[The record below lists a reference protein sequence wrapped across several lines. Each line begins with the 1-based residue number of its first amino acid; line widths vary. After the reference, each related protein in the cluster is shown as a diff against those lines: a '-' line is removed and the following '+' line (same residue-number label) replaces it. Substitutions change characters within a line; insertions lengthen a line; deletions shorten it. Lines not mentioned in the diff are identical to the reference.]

1 MNFFLDGFEFIG
13 ETITRDL
20 GVWWFLA
27 PILILWIASQVYYG
41 EYKREK
47 VSFAGAFSSAISFS
61 WINISTLRILFL
73 NEPDDMWTRFY
84 ILIVFLLYALFLIY
98 NAFFH
103 KLEIERL
110 GVLAGPNVIYPLS
123 IVVILFGQGHLI
135 VAFSTIFDI
144 LLVFGAFWLFFFF
157 FKKKILGVGGD
168 VEAIKAGELPKDL
181 EEEKSRAF
189 KI

>member
-1 MNFFLDGFEFIG
+1 
-13 ETITRDL
+13 
-20 GVWWFLA
+20 
-27 PILILWIASQVYYG
+27 
-41 EYKREK
+41 
-47 VSFAGAFSSAISFS
+47 
-61 WINISTLRILFL
+61 
-73 NEPDDMWTRFY
+73 
-84 ILIVFLLYALFLIY
+84 
-98 NAFFH
+98 
-103 KLEIERL
+103 L
-110 GVLAGPNVIYPLS
+110 GVLASPNVIYPLS